1 MLNDSLHRYGVKTKP
16 VHLLYAKK
24 SGHHAANVERHTHRM
39 PLPARSLIALD
50 KETLV
55 VTPELL
61 FLELA
66 SMSDIDDIELL
77 RIGYELCGTYVL
89 DPSCDSWDGFT
100 NTSESLTSKRRILT
114 FLERCT
120 HLRGTARARKLARYL
135 ADGSNSPM
143 ETVTALIASLPHCMG
158 GWGLGAIK
166 MNQRVVTADGPKWVD
181 ILFVNTH
188 VGLEYKGRRSHSL
201 EHTMRDDRRQN
212 RLTGTGI
219 TTFNIWYEDLA
230 QERLCNRL
238 MRDIARALHMRLRM
252 RSQAYEARRRVLYAS
267 LLPSIQRFEHVG
279 G

>member
-1 MLNDSLHRYGVKTKP
+1 MLNDNMQRYGVKTKP
-16 VHLLYAKK
+16 VHLLFAKK

-39 PLPARSLIALD
+39 PLPARSLIVLD

-66 SMSDIDDIELL
+66 GTPDVDDAELL
-77 RIGYELCGTYVL
+77 AIGYELCGTYVL
-89 DPSCDSWDGFT
+89 DSSQDSWDGFT
-100 NTSESLTSKRRILT
+100 NTSEPLTSKKRILGY
-114 FLERCT
+114 LDRCT
-120 HLRGTARARKLARYL
+120 HLRGAARARKLARYL

-143 ETVTALIASLPHCMG
+143 ETVTALIASLPRCMG
-158 GWGLGAIK
+158 GWGLGTIK
-166 MNQRVVTADGPKWVD
+166 MNQRVMTADGPKWVD

-201 EHTMRDDRRQN
+201 ERTARDDRRQN
-212 RLTGTGI
+212 RLAGTGI

-230 QERLCNRL
+230 QEHLCDRL
-238 MRDIARALHMRLRM
+238 MHDIARALRKRLRM

-267 LLPSIQRFEHVG
+267 LLPSIQRFQHVG

>member
-1 MLNDSLHRYGVKTKP
+1 MLNDSMQRYGIKTKP
-16 VHLLYAKK
+16 VHLLFAKK

-39 PLPARSLIALD
+39 PLPARSLIAVD

-66 SMSDIDDIELL
+66 GAPDVDDAELL
-77 RIGYELCGTYVL
+77 AIGYELCGTYVL
-89 DPSCDSWDGFT
+89 DPSPDSWDGFT
-100 NTSESLTSKRRILT
+100 NTSEPLTSRKRILGY
-114 FLERCT
+114 LDRCT
-120 HLRGTARARKLARYL
+120 HLRGAARARKLARYL

-143 ETVTALIASLPHCMG
+143 ETITALIASLPRCMG
-158 GWGLGAIK
+158 GWGLGTVK
-166 MNQRVVTADGPKWVD
+166 MNQRVMTADGPKWVD

-201 EHTMRDDRRQN
+201 ERTARDDRRQN

-230 QERLCNRL
+230 QEHLCDRL
-238 MRDIARALHMRLRM
+238 MRDIARALQKRLRM
-252 RSQAYEARRRVLYAS
+252 RSRTYEARRRVLHAS
-267 LLPSIQRFEHVG
+267 LLPSMQRFEHVG